1 MSILLNIFAAL
12 LLLLPTCLTLC
23 LSIFHRVCLS
33 LPTAA
38 AQPRLSTHSNTAA
51 SLSHLYQLSQ
61 TNSFVHFP
69 NTMKSETPATAA
81 VTKQVKNTRNGGCCE
96 VGNTNDRRGDKRC
109 SRETPTTNNLSPAR
123 SRSHRRFTVRRP
135 PSSLS

>member
-1 MSILLNIFAAL
+1 MSLYPRRRRN
-12 LLLLPTCLTLC
+12 
-23 LSIFHRVCLS
+23 RV
-33 LPTAA
+33 
-38 AQPRLSTHSNTAA
+38 STHSNTAA
-51 SLSHLYQLSQ
+51 SLSHLYQFSQ

-109 SRETPTTNNLSPAR
+109 SRETPDNQ
-123 SRSHRRFTVRRP
+123 
-135 PSSLS
+135 